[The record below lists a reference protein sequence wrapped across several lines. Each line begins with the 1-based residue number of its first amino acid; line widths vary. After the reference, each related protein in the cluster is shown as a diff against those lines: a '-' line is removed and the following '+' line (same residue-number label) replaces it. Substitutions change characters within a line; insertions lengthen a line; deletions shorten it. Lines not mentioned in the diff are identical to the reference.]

1 MIDQNLVSYI
11 KESLNQ
17 GCTRADI
24 ENALLSSGWKKEMID
39 EGFNSIPLEELK
51 AIKIEPSSKKSLYL
65 KLLLIVFSVGIGA
78 VLVYIVFILYFTT
91 STIPVLKKALDNFP
105 LQSDYETNNYP
116 ISRDNAITQTS
127 KLDSEIE
134 NNQSNSQNLVVAEC
148 GSISYKDYVFFS
160 LDEKFLS
167 SFNTIE
173 PPYEVPASS
182 LAAIE
187 CINDALLNCKPAKF
201 EVEGTTIN
209 PVFPEDTNFNF
220 ETQTYNISKAEDT
233 TKCMFNECTLPKD
246 AITHRSSTEKQEL
259 FSNLIGFKTGTIML
273 FNGREDMYDTVTNT
287 VIKNVCPPGKNP
299 YF

>member
-17 GCTRADI
+17 GCKRVDI

-51 AIKIEPSSKKSLYL
+51 AIKIGPSSKKSLYL

-134 NNQSNSQNLVVAEC
+134 SNQSNSLNSILVDC
-148 GSISYKDYVFFS
+148 GSISYKDYVFF
-160 LDEKFLS
+160 LGGEFFS
-167 SFNTIE
+167 SFIDDIS
-173 PPYEVPASS
+173 YEVPSIS
-182 LAAIE
+182 INSIE

-220 ETQTYNISKAEDT
+220 ETQTYNVSKAEDT
-233 TKCMFNECTLPKD
+233 TKCMFNECILPKD
-246 AITHRSSTEKQEL
+246 AITHRSSTEKQKL
-259 FSNLIGFKTGTIML
+259 FSNLIGFKTGDIML
-273 FNGREDMYDTVTNT
+273 LNGREDMYDTVTNT

>member
-1 MIDQNLVSYI
+1 MIDQSLVSYI

-51 AIKIEPSSKKSLYL
+51 AIKIDPSSKKSLYL

-91 STIPVLKKALDNFP
+91 STIPVLKNALDNFP

-134 NNQSNSQNLVVAEC
+134 SNQSNSLNSILVDC
-148 GSISYKDYVFFS
+148 GSISYKDYVFF
-160 LDEKFLS
+160 LDDGLIS
-167 SFNTIE
+167 SFNEDIS
-173 PPYEVPASS
+173 YELPSKS
-182 LAAIE
+182 ITSIE

-209 PVFPEDTNFNF
+209 PVFPENTNFNF
-220 ETQTYNISKAEDT
+220 QTQTYNVSKAEDT

-259 FSNLIGFKTGTIML
+259 FSNLVGFKTGTIML